1 MMRKDKIT
9 VRVTEDEKSR
19 FKDYCDNINLS
30 PSREL
35 SQHIINV
42 LNYKESHIPISN
54 GRNINILF
62 MNIYNIVNNCECND
76 KARNE
81 LLKLLNE
88 LENNI

>member
-9 VRVTEDEKSR
+9 VRVTENEKNR
-19 FKDYCDNINLS
+19 FKDYCDNINSS
-30 PSREL
+30 PSKEL
-35 SQHIINV
+35 RQYIINV
-42 LNYKESHIPISN
+42 LNHKESHISIGN

-62 MNIYNIVNNCECND
+62 MNIYNVINNYECND

-88 LENNI
+88 LEKNI